1 MRPDTLRPA
10 NRGDACR
17 IQSGGVACQFVALR
31 MATADEKGSDI
42 DQIVRLQRGALVL
55 PTIFSKS
62 AYDNIPA
69 HVLRQIAEE
78 LDHD

>member
-42 DQIVRLQRGALVL
+42 DQTVRLQRGALVL

-62 AYDNIPA
+62 DKWAGPLPGVTPRVIG
-69 HVLRQIAEE
+69 
-78 LDHD
+78 